1 MADDLDELLDEVEL
15 RFCRDRSAGAG
26 GLDKEVKISAPSVRC
41 KEAYKEE
48 DDLSDLIEDI
58 FHDDPSVSELSK
70 SSPGTITNC
79 SGHRAPSQTKGRKC
93 CPVYLGGSSAPLG
106 LGTNTSQR
114 TCDQLRCTTCDFRV
128 ITLDD
133 YEWNKSCDYLFFRC
147 HLNCESS
154 NSLSNPLVKCTE
166 LQTVARNNMPD
177 LDKLKVKTLSRI
189 GTRAYACQCSW
200 RSIQNLADLREE
212 QELRWVCG
220 RH

>member
-26 GLDKEVKISAPSVRC
+26 GPDKEVKISAPSVRC
-41 KEAYKEE
+41 KEASKEE

-58 FHDDPSVSELSK
+58 FHDDPSVSDISK
-70 SSPGTITNC
+70 SNPGTITNC
-79 SGHRAPSQTKGRKC
+79 SGHSAPSQTKGRKC
-93 CPVYLGGSSAPLG
+93 CPVYLGGSSAPPG

-133 YEWNKSCDYLFFRC
+133 YEWNKSCDYLFFR
-147 HLNCESS
+147 
-154 NSLSNPLVKCTE
+154 
-166 LQTVARNNMPD
+166 NNMPD
-177 LDKLKVKTLSRI
+177 LNKLKVKTLSRK

-200 RSIQNLADLREE
+200 RSIQNLANLREE

>member
-133 YEWNKSCDYLFFRC
+133 YEWNKSCDYLFFR
-147 HLNCESS
+147 
-154 NSLSNPLVKCTE
+154 
-166 LQTVARNNMPD
+166 NNMPD

>member
-79 SGHRAPSQTKGRKC
+79 SGHRAPSQTKGRK
-93 CPVYLGGSSAPLG
+93 
-106 LGTNTSQR
+106 

-133 YEWNKSCDYLFFRC
+133 YEWNKSCDYLFF
-147 HLNCESS
+147 
-154 NSLSNPLVKCTE
+154 
-166 LQTVARNNMPD
+166 RNNMPD